1 MTIRQITFGFLKL
14 ICYLCIRNTRHMI
27 VKANK
32 VQYNPETDDIQEINY
47 DLHIQDR
54 EIIKGITV
62 SKFPTYW
69 YALIDGKLFK
79 SDQRKGLKSIYFS
92 SKDELEDA
100 ISQALYWRR
109 KLVPEIGCGVGYD
122 CEDFYLKLK
131 QTHNIEFKQVKF

>member
-1 MTIRQITFGFLKL
+1 
-14 ICYLCIRNTRHMI
+14 MI

-32 VQYNPETDDIQEINY
+32 VQYNPETDGFLDDIHYEINIP
-47 DLHIQDR
+47 DH

-100 ISQALYWRR
+100 ISQALYWRQ
-109 KLVPEIGCGVGYD
+109 KLVPQIGCGVGYD
-122 CEDFYLKLK
+122 TKDFYFKLK
-131 QTHNIEFKQVKF
+131 QTHNIEFKKVKF

>member
-1 MTIRQITFGFLKL
+1 
-14 ICYLCIRNTRHMI
+14 MI

-32 VQYNPETDDIQEINY
+32 VQYNPETDGFLDDIQYEIN
-47 DLHIQDR
+47 IPDR

-62 SKFPTYW
+62 AKTPTYW

-100 ISQALYWRR
+100 ISQALDWRR
-109 KLVPEIGCGVGYD
+109 KLVPGIGCGVGYD

>member
-1 MTIRQITFGFLKL
+1 
-14 ICYLCIRNTRHMI
+14 MI
-27 VKANK
+27 VKVNK
-32 VQYNPETDDIQEINY
+32 IQYNPETDDIQEINY
-47 DLHIQDR
+47 DQNIPDR
-54 EIIKGITV
+54 AIIKGITV

-79 SDQRKGLKSIYFS
+79 SDQRKGLKNIYFS

-109 KLVPEIGCGVGYD
+109 KLVPGIGCGVGYD
-122 CEDFYLKLK
+122 TMDFYLKLK

>member
-1 MTIRQITFGFLKL
+1 
-14 ICYLCIRNTRHMI
+14 MI

-32 VQYNPETDDIQEINY
+32 IQYNPDTNDLLDVDYTLDIPDDK
-47 DLHIQDR
+47 
-54 EIIKGITV
+54 IIRGITT
-62 SKFPTYW
+62 KTPTYW

-100 ISQALYWRR
+100 ISQALYWRQ
-109 KLVPEIGCGVGYD
+109 KLVPGIGYGVGYN

-131 QTHNIEFKQVKF
+131 QTHKIEFKKIQF

>member
-1 MTIRQITFGFLKL
+1 
-14 ICYLCIRNTRHMI
+14 MI

-32 VQYNPETDDIQEINY
+32 IQYNPETDGFLDDIHYEIN
-47 DLHIQDR
+47 IQDR
-54 EIIKGITV
+54 EIIKGIKV

-109 KLVPEIGCGVGYD
+109 KLVPQIGCGVGYD
-122 CEDFYLKLK
+122 TTDFYLKLK

>member
-1 MTIRQITFGFLKL
+1 
-14 ICYLCIRNTRHMI
+14 MI
-27 VKANK
+27 VKVNK
-32 VQYNPETDDIQEINY
+32 VQYNPEVNGYLEDLQY

-54 EIIKGITV
+54 AIIKGITV

-109 KLVPEIGCGVGYD
+109 KLVPGIGRGVTYD
-122 CEDFYLKLK
+122 TKDFISKLK
-131 QTHNIEFKQVKF
+131 QTHKIEFKKVKF

>member
-1 MTIRQITFGFLKL
+1 
-14 ICYLCIRNTRHMI
+14 MI

-32 VQYNPETDDIQEINY
+32 IQYNLDTNDLLDVDYTLDIPDDK
-47 DLHIQDR
+47 
-54 EIIKGITV
+54 IIKGITV

-109 KLVPEIGCGVGYD
+109 KLVPGIGSGVGYD
-122 CEDFYLKLK
+122 TMDFYLKLQ

>member
-1 MTIRQITFGFLKL
+1 
-14 ICYLCIRNTRHMI
+14 MI

-32 VQYNPETDDIQEINY
+32 IQYNPDTNDLLDVDYTLDIPDDK
-47 DLHIQDR
+47 
-54 EIIKGITV
+54 IIRGITT
-62 SKFPTYW
+62 KTPTYW

-100 ISQALYWRR
+100 ISQALYWRQ
-109 KLVPEIGCGVGYD
+109 KLVPDIGRGVGYD
-122 CEDFYLKLK
+122 TMDFISKLK

>member
-1 MTIRQITFGFLKL
+1 
-14 ICYLCIRNTRHMI
+14 MI

-32 VQYNPETDDIQEINY
+32 IQYNPEVNGYLEDLQY

-54 EIIKGITV
+54 TIIKGITV

-100 ISQALYWRR
+100 ISQALYWRQ
-109 KLVPEIGCGVGYD
+109 KLVPDIGRGVGYD

-131 QTHNIEFKQVKF
+131 QTHKIEFKKVQF

>member
-1 MTIRQITFGFLKL
+1 
-14 ICYLCIRNTRHMI
+14 MI

-32 VQYNPETDDIQEINY
+32 IQYNPDTNDLLDDIDYTLDIP
-47 DLHIQDR
+47 DDK
-54 EIIKGITV
+54 IIKGITV

-109 KLVPEIGCGVGYD
+109 KLVPGIGRGVTYD
-122 CEDFYLKLK
+122 TKDFISKLK
-131 QTHNIEFKQVKF
+131 QTHKIEFKKVKF

>member
-1 MTIRQITFGFLKL
+1 
-14 ICYLCIRNTRHMI
+14 MI

-32 VQYNPETDDIQEINY
+32 IQYNPDANGYLDKLNY
-47 DLHIQDR
+47 DLNIPDDK
-54 EIIKGITV
+54 IIEGITT

-69 YALIDGKLFK
+69 YTLIDGKLFK

-100 ISQALYWRR
+100 ISQALYWRQ
-109 KLVPEIGCGVGYD
+109 KLVPGIGCGVGYD

-131 QTHNIEFKQVKF
+131 QTHNIEFKKVQF

>member
-1 MTIRQITFGFLKL
+1 
-14 ICYLCIRNTRHMI
+14 MI

-32 VQYNPETDDIQEINY
+32 VQYNPETDGFLDVIHYEIN
-47 DLHIQDR
+47 IPDR

-62 SKFPTYW
+62 AKPPTYW

-100 ISQALYWRR
+100 ISQALYWRQR
-109 KLVPEIGCGVGYD
+109 LVPDIGRGVGYD
-122 CEDFYLKLK
+122 CEDFISKLK
-131 QTHNIEFKQVKF
+131 QTHKIEFKKVQF